1 MDECQNI
8 SSEVT
13 IVIIVYFRFLR
24 TTQGL
29 AFLTVLAFSTFFICL
44 ILSGLTGAVRA
55 YEEPFDSTADL
66 RSCQEN

>member
-1 MDECQNI
+1 MNECQNI
-8 SSEVT
+8 PSEVS
-13 IVIIVYFRFLR
+13 IVLIVRFRFLR

-29 AFLTVLAFSTFFICL
+29 TFLTSLAFSTFFICL
-44 ILSGLTGAVRA
+44 ILLGLTGAVRA